1 MVVVDEA
8 VCVYGRL
15 MSEGRAERV
24 RYTLLSFILPISLS
38 VSLFI
43 FIFHFLSLSCR
54 LPKD

>member
-1 MVVVDEA
+1 VVVVDEA